1 MICNLGDPMSL
12 RHPIAHM
19 KEYIVLEV
27 LVPKTH
33 RIPYLY
39 RSFLAKVTYIES
51 LFVENA
57 LERYSS

>member
-1 MICNLGDPMSL
+1 MSL